1 LEENLHQQPSQLN
14 SGLTLSPED
23 VNHLLSDKTSGTRVN
38 MTHKIGGAYN
48 TNGLGIKEIKVAEQ
62 IFRLLLRDTELNVRS
77 SLAQY
82 VKDSP
87 NIPRDIVVK
96 MAKDVEEVS
105 LPILQF
111 SEVLT
116 DDDLVEL
123 VHFKDDISRYL
134 AVSKRRIV
142 SEKLADTLIAKGSEE
157 VATALVYNSGATL
170 SESGFS
176 KIIDTYK
183 GNEAMMQAVSNR
195 SYLPISTVEKLISVV
210 SGALS
215 DTIKQ
220 KYNQPGQNIQ
230 KEVDKTRETETLH
243 LIKHA
248 ESDDSIERLIT
259 QLLDANRLTPSII
272 LSALCQGNFEFFET
286 ALARLSSIPVS
297 NARKLITDR
306 GELGFRAIY
315 VKSGL
320 PEAMFPA
327 VKLLLKIVRD
337 LASEG
342 SERPGSSRYA
352 NSVVERILH
361 ASEDQQMENLSYII
375 ALVRRIAQ

>member
-1 LEENLHQQPSQLN
+1 MQASHHSSAADSALV
-14 SGLTLSPED
+14 LSAED
-23 VNHLLSDKTSGTRVN
+23 VSALLSDRTPGTRLGI
-38 MTHKIGGAYN
+38 THKIGGAYN
-48 TNGLGIKEIKVAEQ
+48 GNALGTKELMVAEQ

-87 NIPRDIVVK
+87 SIPRDIVVK

-116 DDDLVEL
+116 DDDLVDL
-123 VHFKDDISRYL
+123 VEFRDDISRFL
-134 AVSKRRIV
+134 AVSKRRVV
-142 SEKLADTLIAKGSEE
+142 SERISDTLLAKGNDE
-157 VATALVYNSGATL
+157 VTASLVYNTGATL
-170 SESGFS
+170 SETGYSN
-176 KIIDTYK
+176 IIDIFK
-183 GNEAMMQAVSNR
+183 NNEAMMQAVGNR
-195 SYLPISTVEKLISVV
+195 SYLPVATVEKLIHVV

-215 DTIKQ
+215 DKLRQ
-220 KYNQPGQNIQ
+220 KYKMPAENIQ
-230 KEVDKTRETETLH
+230 KEVEKTRETETLH

-248 ESDDSIERLIT
+248 MGDDNIEKLIT
-259 QLLDANRLTPSII
+259 QLLDSSKLSPSVI

-286 ALARLSSIPVS
+286 ALARLSQIPVS

-315 VKSGL
+315 NKSGL

-327 VKLLLKIVRD
+327 VKLLLRIVREIS
-337 LASEG
+337 AEG
-342 SERPGSSRYA
+342 AEKPGSSRYA
-352 NSVVERILH
+352 NRVVERIL
-361 ASEDQQMENLSYII
+361 AYSEGQQMENLSYII